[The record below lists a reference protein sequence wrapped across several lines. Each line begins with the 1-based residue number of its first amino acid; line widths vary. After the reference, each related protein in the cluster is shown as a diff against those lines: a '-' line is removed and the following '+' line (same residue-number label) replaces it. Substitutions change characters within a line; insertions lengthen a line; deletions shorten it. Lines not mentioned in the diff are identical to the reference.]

1 MARRPGRPPNPTTI
15 DDATMRVVRDA
26 LADMARELGLPRG
39 RYPDPDDPTRMKT
52 LPDPLE
58 LAVLALR
65 ARDAL
70 ELLAAEHVN
79 RARDLNGVTWEQVGE
94 RFDISMQSAHSR
106 FRPRS

>member
-15 DDATMRVVRDA
+15 DDATMRVVRSA
-26 LADMARELGLPRG
+26 LVDIARELGVPRG
-39 RYPDPDDPTRMKT
+39 RFPDPDDPGRLKT
-52 LPDPLE
+52 QPEPLE

-70 ELLAAEHVN
+70 ELLAAENVN
-79 RARDLNGVTWEQVGE
+79 RARELNGVTWEQVGE

-106 FRPRS
+106 FRRS

>member
-1 MARRPGRPPNPTTI
+1 MLLDLNAYSWPVFKKEIG
-15 DDATMRVVRDA
+15 
-26 LADMARELGLPRG
+26 
-39 RYPDPDDPTRMKT
+39 K
-52 LPDPLE
+52 

-79 RARDLNGVTWEQVGE
+79 RARELNGVTWEQVGE